1 MGLLFSQEP
10 FSCESK
16 LVKPYTLCHSW
27 TCREARASPAERF
40 PLEVGSLFFLLLA
53 RERGIVPR
61 GQGQSHRKEVS
72 RVRDYELIF
81 IVAPAVEDEKVRD
94 VVDKVRGW
102 IKAGGGEVTKV
113 DLWGRR
119 KLAYPIQRFSEG
131 TYVFLN
137 VRLKPTALDELERNI
152 KLDTSI
158 IRYLL
163 VRVGE

>member
-1 MGLLFSQEP
+1 
-10 FSCESK
+10 
-16 LVKPYTLCHSW
+16 
-27 TCREARASPAERF
+27 
-40 PLEVGSLFFLLLA
+40 
-53 RERGIVPR
+53 
-61 GQGQSHRKEVS
+61 
-72 RVRDYELIF
+72 VRDYELIF